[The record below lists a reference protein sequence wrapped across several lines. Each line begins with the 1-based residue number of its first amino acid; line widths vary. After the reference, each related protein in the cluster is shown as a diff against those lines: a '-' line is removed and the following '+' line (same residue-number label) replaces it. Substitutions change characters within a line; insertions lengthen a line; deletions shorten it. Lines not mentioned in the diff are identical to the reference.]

1 MNTPPAPSR
10 WGTGVIASFAVF
22 VAAVLVMVYIA
33 MSQRVDLVTDRY
45 YDQALR
51 YQERIDA
58 QRDADGPDDLRVV
71 VQPGELVLRFPAHTG
86 TGVMRGSLVLYRPA
100 DMSRDV
106 RLALAADSAGVQRV
120 STTSLER
127 GLWRVKVEWTIGG
140 KTRYHEE
147 AVLIQ

>member
-1 MNTPPAPSR
+1 MTTPPAPSR

-33 MSQRVDLVTDRY
+33 MSQRVDLVTDQY

-58 QRDADGPDDLRVV
+58 QQDAGGPDDLRVV
-71 VQPGELVLRFPAHTG
+71 AHPGELLLLFPAHTR

-100 DMSRDV
+100 DMARDV
-106 RLALAADSAGVQRV
+106 RLALAADSAGVQHV
-120 STTSLER
+120 STASLEK
-127 GLWRVKVEWTIGG
+127 GLWRVKVEWNAGG

-147 AVLIQ
+147 PVLIQ